1 MWISCL
7 RTKVREGRT
16 CVSYH
21 ARVREDGDVSV
32 RVGQRG
38 QAASAANRSPGI
50 YIMVPV
56 QLITAWAGAGHPVEL
71 QTKVRNKHNHRE
83 GLY

>member
-1 MWISCL
+1 M
-7 RTKVREGRT
+7 
-16 CVSYH
+16 
-21 ARVREDGDVSV
+21 

-56 QLITAWAGAGHPVEL
+56 QLITAWAGAVHPVEL
-71 QTKVRNKHNHRE
+71 QTKVRDKHNHRE
-83 GLY
+83 GLYYRAFLQLGPFLGGKRFKPSSAESINTLF

>member
-7 RTKVREGRT
+7 RTKVRDERT

-21 ARVREDGDVSV
+21 ARVRSEDGDVSV

-56 QLITAWAGAGHPVEL
+56 QLITAWAGPC
-71 QTKVRNKHNHRE
+71 TR
-83 GLY
+83 

>member
-1 MWISCL
+1 M
-7 RTKVREGRT
+7 
-16 CVSYH
+16 
-21 ARVREDGDVSV
+21 

-71 QTKVRNKHNHRE
+71 QTKVRDNHNHRE